1 MARKPSNGWYCG
13 ITSFLAIIVFGIELG
28 TTVDG
33 EGGTV
38 VVNKEG
44 VDGTEGLTSIYD
56 KKEKTCCLGYNG

>member
-13 ITSFLAIIVFGIELG
+13 ITSFLAIIVFGIELE

-38 VVNKEG
+38 VVSKEG

-56 KKEKTCCLGYNG
+56 KKEKTYCLGYNG